1 MRGLVT
7 GLILIASAPTYAAGL
22 LEDLDAHLSVSAGGG
37 LAHGVAGVKLELRLT
52 WIAAFG
58 FFGIVGVSGYSPGA
72 RYGLG
77 ARLYLFRSERGA
89 AFVSVE
95 YAQST
100 ESYRE
105 RPACCEWFEIKEAN
119 LGGVVGYRYAFR
131 PGFFGEIG
139 VGPAWNWYHHQGVG
153 SSGTYS
159 DDGTQERF
167 GLTKELKLPNF
178 DLALG
183 FEW

>member
-1 MRGLVT
+1 VRTFVT
-7 GLILIASAPTYAAGL
+7 GLLLIASTPVCAAGL
-22 LEDLDAHLSVSAGGG
+22 LEDLDAHLAVSAGGG
-37 LAHGVAGVKLELRLT
+37 LAHGVAGVKLELRLA

-58 FFGIVGVSGYSPGA
+58 FFGAVGVSGYSPGP

-77 ARLYLFRSERGA
+77 ARVYLYRSERGA
-89 AFVSVE
+89 VFASVE

-100 ESYRE
+100 VSYRE
-105 RPACCEWFEIKEAN
+105 RPTCCEWFDIKEAN
-119 LGGVVGYRYAFR
+119 LGGVLGYRYAFR

-153 SSGTYS
+153 STGTYS

-167 GLTKELKLPNF
+167 GLTKELKMPNF